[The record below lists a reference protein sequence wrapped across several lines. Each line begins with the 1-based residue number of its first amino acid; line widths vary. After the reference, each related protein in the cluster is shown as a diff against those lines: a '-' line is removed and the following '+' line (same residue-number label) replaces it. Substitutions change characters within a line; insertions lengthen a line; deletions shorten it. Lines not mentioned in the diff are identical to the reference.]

1 MKEITLEKFQ
11 SILCQPRVENLLQ
24 NRLQPF
30 TDRRNTLL
38 KEEQILTVIRTDP
51 VRDDLALRYPS
62 LTMQGM
68 HQLGAYLHALAR
80 TTPLPG
86 LLSVCAT
93 PKRQLLHLARESHH
107 GAQAQHH
114 FVVFGSGTHRN
125 AAGKEQQPADSNPKC
140 NTRGFSE

>member
-11 SILCQPRVENLLQ
+11 SILCQPRVEYLLQ
-24 NRLQPF
+24 NRLKPF

-68 HQLGAYLHALAR
+68 RQLGAYLHALAR

-93 PKRQLLHLARESHH
+93 RKR
-107 GAQAQHH
+107 
-114 FVVFGSGTHRN
+114 
-125 AAGKEQQPADSNPKC
+125 
-140 NTRGFSE
+140 